1 MSDAT
6 GKTDL
11 NSRLKLAANLT
22 KSFVQGQSLLSG
34 SDVTWSKIDLSSNVP
49 ACLLQSSQC
58 PESFTRTVSYNSKAR
73 IVLSNASYLVLM
85 RLGLGGAQPLKE

>member
-1 MSDAT
+1 MSEAT

-11 NSRLKLAANLT
+11 NSQLKLAANLT

-49 ACLLQSSQC
+49 ACLLQSEQC
-58 PESFTRTVSYNSKAR
+58 PESFTRTFYNSKAR

-85 RLGLGGAQPLKE
+85 RPELGVA

>member
-1 MSDAT
+1 MSEAT

-11 NSRLKLAANLT
+11 NSRLKLAANPT
-22 KSFVQGQSLLSG
+22 KSCVQGHSQLSG

-49 ACLLQSSQC
+49 ACLLQSPQC
-58 PESFTRTVSYNSKAR
+58 PESFTRTVSYNAKAR

-85 RLGLGGAQPLKE
+85 RSELGGAQPLKE